1 MNITSDSSS
10 SFLTQ
15 CVQEG
20 GKEDEDDVR
29 MREHQEQQEKKD
41 GEGNKSSKHL

>member
-15 CVQEG
+15 CGQKRA
-20 GKEDEDDVR
+20 KEDEDDVR
-29 MREHQEQQEKKD
+29 MREHKEQQEKKD
-41 GEGNKSSKHL
+41 GEGNKSSKNL